1 MSIPTTDT
9 QMKSLIDQDITSKTG
24 QKKSI
29 TPTILGNLLKTIIDF
44 CTSFFIPKSEKG
56 QPVGVATLD
65 AEGKVPSTQ
74 LPANIGS
81 GGGATISDN
90 DFEVAIRETGGVK
103 TLFAGQK
110 VPAMPSNWE
119 SLTQEEQNAYLED
132 LSGKGVLFFQK
143 FEQDFDEQV
152 PVLDEN
158 NQPVLDEN
166 NNPTY
171 TTNTVTKQML
181 LMVLGNYFNGFKIV
195 KNITDNTYQFFF
207 HNLPQLTNIENLGNN
222 SGFLFKQPNDSLE
235 VFSLDILIAMM
246 KTAAGYHTE
255 IGTINESS
263 INNSNNTNIQFSG
276 NLQEGKWAGELV
288 LTTAGFNT
296 TELAKIQSIQ
306 LNMHM
311 NNGNNIVS
319 WDITNYLFENQNAV
333 IINIT
338 QPILINTST
347 NFSLDFTFDGGTNP
361 QDFSNVSI
369 NLKAFRKEMV
379 SNFN

>member
-1 MSIPTTDT
+1 MSIPSTDT
-9 QMKSLIDQDITSKTG
+9 QMKSLIDQDITNKTG

-29 TPTILGNLLKTIIDF
+29 TPSILGNLLKTIIDF
-44 CTSFFIPKSEKG
+44 CKSFFIASSEKA
-56 QPVGVATLD
+56 QPNGVATLD
-65 AEGKVPSTQ
+65 TEGKVPEVQ
-74 LPANIGS
+74 LPENIG
-81 GGGATISDN
+81 GGTSISDN
-90 DFEVAIRETGGVK
+90 DFEVAIREIGGVK

-110 VPAMPSNWE
+110 VPAMPENWE
-119 SLTQEEQNAYLED
+119 NLTEQEQNAYLED
-132 LSGKGVLFFQK
+132 LSGKGVLYFQK
-143 FEQDFDEQV
+143 FEQEWEEQV
-152 PVLDEN
+152 EVLDEN

-171 TTNTVTKQML
+171 TTNTLTKQML
-181 LMVLGNYFNGFKIV
+181 LIVLGNYNNGLKIM

-207 HNLPQLTNIENLGNN
+207 HGLPQLTNLENLGNN
-222 SGFLFKQPNDSLE
+222 SGFLFKQPNDTLE

-263 INNSNNTNIQFSG
+263 INNSNNTNIQFSD

-288 LTTAGFNT
+288 LTTAGFNA

-333 IINIT
+333 VLNIT
-338 QPILINTST
+338 QAVLINTST
-347 NFSLDFTFDGGTNP
+347 NFSIDIVFDGGTNP